1 MLYLKKTT
9 LLKFVSILLLNLLIV
24 ASPTTEFHREIL
36 SMKRASSKVL
46 SRLRNMSRVNHSE
59 FRRDEYTSAYYQF
72 ENIHTAI
79 RKFHKRVLKKGQLG
93 RDKNGEYSDE
103 LAYKETQE
111 FIKYLDGLIPIFVKT
126 KGHDKL
132 PSSRK
137 ILVSQIS
144 ASALALV
151 DYLKEEDIY
160 VQVSRSLKNVA
171 KTYQKQ
177 QEFIAQKEEL
187 LADFYDAQDELEI
200 SMTKMIDHLS
210 QFIRRNHMSNHDRR
224 HERYTRSSY
233 DYLKHRKIFEKVE
246 DMLEDFDIN
255 DEAKFIK
262 LTQLMSETRQLVN
275 LTKTNTKSARILLS
289 RVYKAFN
296 LFSLEAKDLNSKLVV
311 TKLDPTLGLK
321 ETEYKFYRATQACSL
336 LGGPGNILLRRS
348 IESDIDLFE
357 DFSPRTSGAIKLI
370 EFLKFNDRSLEFRH
384 AEIITE
390 IERDTRINTMGFYP
404 LSFNWG
410 KDEEDKM
417 PPFVEIKK
425 GYRKC
430 HSDGCD
436 TYDDYRTNFAWL
448 RVNEKSAKKMTR
460 RKEKALKKV
469 ENKEDYGKLGVCSD
483 FVNWAFGN
491 VITSNWNQI
500 PIVRNLIQIIYP
512 PEGLQTPDNLYDSYK
527 TDVICEVERRKLKYP
542 HYVNAHHLKEQVLR
556 DLNSQNIAIS
566 NHAKKTLN
574 ELIKKNIMDNE
585 LNLNYDVINF
595 ETK

>member
-1 MLYLKKTT
+1 MQNLKKST
-9 LLKFVSILLLNLLIV
+9 LIKFVTILVFNFMIL
-24 ASPTTEFHREIL
+24 ASASTQFNREVL
-36 SMKRASSKVL
+36 SMKRASSKILV
-46 SRLRNMSRVNHSE
+46 RLRNMAKIHNSE
-59 FRRDEYTSAYYQF
+59 YQRNGYTEAYYQY
-72 ENIHTAI
+72 ENIHSAI

-93 RDKNGEYSDE
+93 TDKEGEYTDE
-103 LAYKETQE
+103 LAYKETLE
-111 FIKYLDGLIPIFVKT
+111 FIQYLDKLIPTFSKT
-126 KGHDKL
+126 KGYEKL

-137 ILVSQIS
+137 ILISQIS
-144 ASALALV
+144 ASVLNLAEM
-151 DYLKEEDIY
+151 LKEEDIY
-160 VQVSRSLKNVA
+160 IQISKPLREVA
-171 KTYQKQ
+171 RVYQKQ
-177 QEFIAQKEEL
+177 EEFLKQKEEL
-187 LADFYDAQDELEI
+187 LGDFYNAQDELEI
-200 SMTKMIDHLS
+200 SLTRMIDHLS
-210 QFIRRNHMSNHDRR
+210 LFIKRNHGPRKEYRR
-224 HERYTRSSY
+224 PYTAESY
-233 DYLKHRKIFEKVE
+233 DYIKYKKILKEVE
-246 DMLEDFDIN
+246 ELLEDFDIN
-255 DEAKFIK
+255 DGAQFAK
-262 LTQLMSETRQLVN
+262 LTQLVSQTRQLVN
-275 LTKTNTKSARILLS
+275 LTKTNTKNARVLLS
-289 RVYKAFN
+289 RVYKTFN
-296 LFSLEAKDLNSKLVV
+296 LFSLEAKSLNKRLVV
-311 TKLDPTLGLK
+311 IELDPTLGLK
-321 ETEYKFYRATQACSL
+321 EMEFKYYRATQVCSL

-348 IESDIDLFE
+348 LESDIDLFE
-357 DFSPRTSGAIKLI
+357 DFSPRTSGAIKLV

-410 KDEEDKM
+410 KEEEDKM
-417 PPFVEIKK
+417 PPFLEIKK

-460 RKEKALKKV
+460 TKEKALKKV
-469 ENKEDYGKLGVCSD
+469 ENKEDYSKLGVCSD

-542 HYVNAHHLKEQVLR
+542 HYINAHHLKDQVLR
-556 DLNSQNIAIS
+556 DLNSQNPAIS
-566 NHAKKTLN
+566 THAKNTLN